1 MDRLLPARRIA
12 VRGAARLL
20 APVAVL
26 PRPLLAALLICAGLL
41 AGCAGPKWVTVRD
54 SPHNPLTDRLKLL
67 SRGGPKPTDRT
78 LMFLRRYDLET
89 YVHNNPNE
97 LVHKVQTVIDHDPS
111 PEALA
116 AAAEL
121 AYVGGARSDMLV
133 QSQQAFNLYCASVA
147 YSYAYLFNPQ
157 FTQFTNPYDPQFR
170 GACDLYN
177 AGLEAALRTVNKQ
190 GKLRPGESF
199 SVELK
204 GQQYD
209 IAIEPRNVPWPP
221 GDIKRFEFVS
231 DYQIN
236 GLKNVFHTYGLGV
249 PLIAVRKD
257 HPADDPVEKHYAPG
271 LCFPVTAFLRCLPD
285 PTAIAGNTSVDG
297 KCHHKAVLELYDPLQ
312 ATEVTVADRRV
323 PLESNITTPLAYSL
337 NDPSFA
343 TLDQPTTGLLYPDR
357 VKKLAG
363 IYMLEPY
370 QPGKIPV
377 LMIHGLWSSPIT
389 WMEMFNDLR
398 GDPDLRSQY
407 QFWFY
412 LYPSGQPFWRS
423 ATQLREALADVRRT
437 FDPARQEAALDQM
450 VLVGHSMGG
459 LIANMQIVNSRD
471 DFWHIVSDK
480 PIQLVKADDKTRTA
494 LDRTFYFQAD
504 PAVRTII
511 TIGTPHRGSYF
522 SNDATRYLA
531 EKLINLPETMTA
543 RLAKLRTD
551 NPGFFRDTDMLD
563 AATSLDSLSPE
574 APILPVLL
582 AAQRPL
588 WIKYHN
594 VVGRLPKDDWTVR
607 LFGDGDGVVPYSS
620 AHLAEADS
628 EITVPA
634 EHDEVHRH
642 PETILH
648 VREILAAHLR
658 EVKEEYPEVEVQTA
672 RRDALE
678 IK

>member
-1 MDRLLPARRIA
+1 MQWM
-12 VRGAARLL
+12 
-20 APVAVL
+20 
-26 PRPLLAALLICAGLL
+26 AALAMGAGLL
-41 AGCAGPKWVTVRD
+41 AGCAGPKWVAVRD
-54 SPHNPLTDRLKLL
+54 APRNPLTDRLKLL
-67 SRGGPKPTDRT
+67 SRGGPRPTERT
-78 LMFLRRYDLET
+78 LMFLRSYDLEAH
-89 YVHNNPNE
+89 VHDNPCD
-97 LVHKVQTVIDHDPS
+97 LIRKVQAVIDHEPS

-133 QSQQAFNLYCASVA
+133 QTQQAFNLYCASVA
-147 YSYAYLFNPQ
+147 YSYSYLFNPQ

-177 AGLEAALRTVNKQ
+177 AGLEAVLRAVNKQ
-190 GKLRPGESF
+190 GKLKPGESV

-204 GQQYD
+204 GQKYD
-209 IAIEPRNVPWPP
+209 ITIEPRNVPWPAAN
-221 GDIKRFEFVS
+221 IKRFEFVS

-257 HPADDPVEKHYAPG
+257 HPPDDPVEKHYAPG
-271 LCFPVTAFLRCLPD
+271 LSFPVTAFLRCLPD
-285 PTAIAGNTSVDG
+285 QPQPVASNGSGDG
-297 KCHHKAVLELYDPLQ
+297 KSHHRAVLELYDPLQ
-312 ATEVTVADRRV
+312 ATDITVDDRRV

-337 NDPSFA
+337 NDPAFA
-343 TLDQPTTGLLYPDR
+343 TLDQPTTGFLHPDR

-412 LYPSGQPFWRS
+412 LYPTGQPFWRS
-423 ATQLREALADVRRT
+423 AAQLREALADVRRT
-437 FDPARQEAALDQM
+437 FDPGRQEAALDQM

-480 PIQLVKADDKTRTA
+480 PLQLVKADDKTRAA
-494 LDRTFYFQAD
+494 LDRMFYFRAD

-522 SNDATRYLA
+522 ANDTTRYLA
-531 EKLINLPETMTA
+531 EKLINLPEAMTA
-543 RLAKLRTD
+543 RLAKVRTD
-551 NPGFFRDTDMLD
+551 NPGFFRDADMLTT
-563 AATSLDSLSPE
+563 ATSLDSLSPE

-582 AAQRPL
+582 AAQRPP
-588 WIKYHN
+588 WIKYYN

-607 LFGDGDGVVPYSS
+607 LFGDGDGVVPYAS

-628 EITVPA
+628 EINVPA

-642 PETILH
+642 PQTILH

-658 EVKEEYPEVEVQTA
+658 EVKQGYPEVEVQTA
-672 RRDALE
+672 RRGVADL
-678 IK
+678 K